1 VGTFEFEGT
10 PGHVSLETVTLEEIG
25 GRAKATSRS
34 AFQTVED
41 RGGMLKTDMEEG
53 VDETMDR
60 LARLLKELKAERRAA
75 EKRRPTGRI
84 DLRDGQEDN
93 RSRG

>member
-10 PGHVSLETVTLEEIG
+10 PGHVSLETLTLEEIG
-25 GRAKATSRS
+25 GRTKATSRS

-41 RGGMLKTDMEEG
+41 RDGMLKAHMEEG

-60 LARLLKELKAERRAA
+60 LAGLLEELKAERKAA
-75 EKRRPTGRI
+75 
-84 DLRDGQEDN
+84 
-93 RSRG
+93 